1 VVLEIGGESK
11 KIVIYRGGKKKRRR
25 RRRRRRKEKGKGMG
39 KGGRGSNEKKGFILQ
54 SISVTQLLEA
64 QKSSGIVQHMIYN
77 AKDEGP
83 HSINMP
89 FNVQII
95 QIYICIY

>member
-1 VVLEIGGESK
+1 
-11 KIVIYRGGKKKRRR
+11 
-25 RRRRRRKEKGKGMG
+25 MG

-83 HSINMP
+83 IQSICHLMYKS
-89 FNVQII
+89 FKY
-95 QIYICIY
+95 IYVYINYYH